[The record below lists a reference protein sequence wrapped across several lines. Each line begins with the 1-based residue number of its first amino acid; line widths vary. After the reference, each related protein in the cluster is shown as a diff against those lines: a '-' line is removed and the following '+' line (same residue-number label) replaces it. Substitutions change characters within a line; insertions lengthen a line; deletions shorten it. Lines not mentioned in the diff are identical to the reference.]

1 MNVRRQQA
9 RRPLANPTLRLHN
22 SLVALTAVAVVSAA
36 GLLASQP
43 LPAPTPTGVLIAAV
57 VAPAGVRALQADD
70 GLDDAADQA
79 AADPSPSKPRKHA
92 RRGRQSLAIPYFS
105 FARS

>member
-1 MNVRRQQA
+1 MNVRRPQA
-9 RRPLANPTLRLHN
+9 RRHLANPSLRLHN

-43 LPAPTPTGVLIAAV
+43 LPAPTSTGVLIAAV
-57 VAPAGVRALQADD
+57 VAPAGVRVLQADD
-70 GLDDAADQA
+70 GLDDTDQA